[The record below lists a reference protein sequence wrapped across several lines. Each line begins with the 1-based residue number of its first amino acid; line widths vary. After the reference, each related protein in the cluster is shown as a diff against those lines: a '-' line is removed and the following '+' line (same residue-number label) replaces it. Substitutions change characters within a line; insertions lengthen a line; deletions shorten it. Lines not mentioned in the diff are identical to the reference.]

1 MILCFQWQYFL
12 KLSNKGN
19 KFQLYLFLKIM
30 NLSTFLIISVVIA
43 VLGAMIGGSMVVVE
57 KRQTPTSKPQ
67 RTGNNKTRTHTS
79 RKQLFVPMISVLGL
93 SIFLLVIGYINAN
106 IITSSVGF
114 LLLFFGFGLFGSF
127 LFNELF

>member
-1 MILCFQWQYFL
+1 
-12 KLSNKGN
+12 
-19 KFQLYLFLKIM
+19 M

-93 SIFLLVIGYINAN
+93 SIFLLVIGYITAN
-106 IITSSVGF
+106 IIISSVGF